1 MLMEIA
7 IYYYKYGVLR
17 DYEMKILIFEVI
29 VRYFKFY
36 RQVYSYDVLQDI
48 YEYTFNTELIDAIYN
63 KLLNTDIKMVLYYM
77 STYLGVKEIEF
88 LTEDNYKSIREHEL
102 NKEEKITKNR
112 GVSYENIVKK
122 LVPHF
127 KKLDTLTSV
136 YEMIQVEYKF
146 SSYDAAR
153 KFANRYNINKNTYKQ
168 FIEDVSK
175 LTPKEIDIKVDAQL
189 LNLK

>member
-1 MLMEIA
+1 M
-7 IYYYKYGVLR
+7 
-17 DYEMKILIFEVI
+17 
-29 VRYFKFY
+29 
-36 RQVYSYDVLQDI
+36 LQDI

-63 KLLNTDIKMVLYYM
+63 KLLNTDIKIFLYYI

-112 GVSYENIVKK
+112 GVTYENIVEK

-136 YEMIQVEYKF
+136 Y
-146 SSYDAAR
+146 
-153 KFANRYNINKNTYKQ
+153 N
-168 FIEDVSK
+168 
-175 LTPKEIDIKVDAQL
+175 
-189 LNLK
+189 

>member
-1 MLMEIA
+1 
-7 IYYYKYGVLR
+7 
-17 DYEMKILIFEVI
+17 
-29 VRYFKFY
+29 
-36 RQVYSYDVLQDI
+36 
-48 YEYTFNTELIDAIYN
+48 
-63 KLLNTDIKMVLYYM
+63 M

-88 LTEDNYKSIREHEL
+88 LTEDNYKSIREQEL

-112 GVSYENIVKK
+112 GVTYENIVKK

-127 KKLDTLTSV
+127 KKLDTLISV
-136 YEMIQVEYKF
+136 YEMIQAEYKF

-175 LTPKEIDIKVDAQL
+175 LTPKETDIKVDAQL

>member
-1 MLMEIA
+1 MEIA

-36 RQVYSYDVLQDI
+36 KQVYSYDVLQDV
-48 YEYTFNTELIDAIYN
+48 YEYTFNTELIDAIYS

-136 YEMIQVEYKF
+136 YEMIQVEYNF

-175 LTPKEIDIKVDAQL
+175 LTPKETDIKVDA
-189 LNLK
+189 